1 MNVTK
6 IISIVLLVLSL
17 GLGYYLISSVKS
29 TIDDQ
34 AMIAERESAVIE
46 KLMLIREA
54 EEVYLEVN
62 GNYTSDWDKLI
73 DFIENGKYP
82 IIQKKER
89 VVTLSYGADSSI
101 ITYDTLDIIPAKD
114 RIFKELHNVNAA
126 NTGTFV
132 SFAVEPGEEAIKG
145 APAYTLVQNGKNVT
159 HKFKESGRV
168 KSRKR
173 FTPGQEIIKGDLMM
187 SLEETKYDQSIDI
200 SKLAYVPGYEF
211 SEEVKFDIFAAEI
224 ERSNTMVD
232 VVEVKNPK
240 PFDPTRSENNEAKNK
255 KPLRFGSKTDVTLSG
270 NWE

>member
-29 TIDDQ
+29 TIDDR
-34 AMIAERESAVIE
+34 ALIAERETAIIG

-73 DFIENGKYP
+73 DFIENGKFP

-89 VVTLSYGADSSI
+89 IVTLSYGADSSI

-114 RIFKELHNVNAA
+114 RIFKAAHNVNAA

-132 SFAVEPGEEAIKG
+132 SFEVGPGEQAIKG

-173 FTPGQEIIKGDLMM
+173 FTAGQEIQKGDLMM
-187 SLEETKYDQSIDI
+187 SLEETKYAQSYDI
-200 SKLAYVPGYEF
+200 SRLAYVPGYED
-211 SEEVKFDIFAAEI
+211 VKFDIFAAEI
-224 ERSNTMVD
+224 ERSNLLVD
-232 VVEVKNPK
+232 VLEVKNPK
-240 PFDPTRSENNEAKNK
+240 PFDPTRSENNDAKNR

>member
-145 APAYTLVQNGKNVT
+145 APAYTLV
-159 HKFKESGRV
+159 
-168 KSRKR
+168 
-173 FTPGQEIIKGDLMM
+173 
-187 SLEETKYDQSIDI
+187 
-200 SKLAYVPGYEF
+200 
-211 SEEVKFDIFAAEI
+211 
-224 ERSNTMVD
+224 
-232 VVEVKNPK
+232 
-240 PFDPTRSENNEAKNK
+240 
-255 KPLRFGSKTDVTLSG
+255 
-270 NWE
+270 

>member
-17 GLGYYLISSVKS
+17 GLGYYLVSSVKS
-29 TIDDQ
+29 TIDDR
-34 AMIAERESAVIE
+34 AMIAEREAAIID

-101 ITYDTLDIIPAKD
+101 ITYDTLDIIAAKE
-114 RIFKELHNVNAA
+114 RIFKTTHNINAA
-126 NTGTFV
+126 NNGTFV
-132 SFAVEPGEEAIKG
+132 SFEVGPGEQAIKG
-145 APAYTLVQNGKNVT
+145 APAYTLLQNGKNQT

-168 KSRKR
+168 KSRRR
-173 FTPGQEIIKGDLMM
+173 FTEGQEITKGDLMM
-187 SLEETKYDQSIDI
+187 SIEETKYNESIDI
-200 SKLAYVPGYEF
+200 SRLAYVPGYED
-211 SEEVKFDIFAAEI
+211 VKFDIFAAEI
-224 ERSNTMVD
+224 ERSNLLVD
-232 VVEVKNPK
+232 VIEVKNPK
-240 PFDPTRSENNEAKNK
+240 PFDPTRSESNDAKNK